1 MKIGIIGA
9 GHIGGTLA
17 KLFAIAGHEVALS
30 NSRGPETLS
39 ATVLDIGYGVIAA
52 TAEEAATFGDVA
64 VEAIP
69 FGHYQELPADALAGK
84 VVMSA
89 SNYYPDRDGDVDLHG
104 LTQTGLVAE
113 HLKDSTVVKAFNT
126 IFARDLRDQGD
137 VSKPL
142 DERRAIFIAGDDEA
156 AKTQVTEL
164 IEGIGF
170 AAVDTG
176 TLAGSAVQEPGSD
189 VYTKDLTAADAR
201 ARLEH

>member
-39 ATVLDIGYGVIAA
+39 ETVLDIGYGVIAA
-52 TAEEAATFGDVA
+52 TAKEAATFGDVA
-64 VEAIP
+64 VEAVP

-89 SNYYPDRDGDVDLHG
+89 SNYNPERDGDVDLHG

-142 DERRAIFIAGDDEA
+142 DERRAIFIAGDDDN
-156 AKTQVTEL
+156 AKTLVAEL

-170 AAVDTG
+170 TAVDTG
-176 TLAGSAVQEPGSD
+176 ALENSAVQEPGSD
-189 VYTKDLTAADAR
+189 VYTKDLTATEAR
-201 ARLEH
+201 EMIGG

>member
-9 GHIGGTLA
+9 GHIGSTLA

-39 ATVLDIGYGVIAA
+39 DTVSDIGYGVVAA

-64 VEAIP
+64 LEAIP
-69 FGHYQELPADALAGK
+69 FGHYQDLPADALAGK
-84 VVMSA
+84 VVISA
-89 SNYYPDRDGDVDLHG
+89 SNYYPERDGELHFHG

-113 HLKDSTVVKAFNT
+113 HLGGSTVVKAFNT
-126 IFARDLRDQGD
+126 IFWEHLRDQGD
-137 VSKPL
+137 ASKPL
-142 DERRAIFIAGDDEA
+142 NERRAILIAGDDEN
-156 AKTQVTEL
+156 AKMLVSEL
-164 IEGIGF
+164 VEGIGF

-176 TLAGSAVQEPGSD
+176 SLAESAVQEPGSA

-201 ARLEH
+201 DMLEH

>member
-39 ATVLDIGYGVIAA
+39 ETVLDVGYGVIAA

-64 VEAIP
+64 LEAIP

-84 VVMSA
+84 VVISA
-89 SNYYPDRDGDVDLHG
+89 SNYNPKRDGDIDLHG

-142 DERRAIFIAGDDEA
+142 DERRAIFIAGDDDN
-156 AKTQVTEL
+156 AKTLVAEL

-170 AAVDTG
+170 TAVDTG
-176 TLAGSAVQEPGSD
+176 ALENSAVQEPGSD
-189 VYTKDLTAADAR
+189 VYTKDLTATEAR
-201 ARLEH
+201 EMIGR

>member
-9 GHIGGTLA
+9 GHIGSTLA
-17 KLFAIAGHEVALS
+17 KLFAVAGHEVALS

-39 ATVLDIGYGVIAA
+39 ETVLDIGYGVIAA

-64 VEAIP
+64 LEAIP

-89 SNYYPDRDGDVDLHG
+89 SNYYPERDGEIDLHG

-113 HLKDSTVVKAFNT
+113 HLKDSAVVKAFNT
-126 IFARDLRDQGD
+126 IFWQDLRDQGD
-137 VSKPL
+137 ASKPL
-142 DERRAIFIAGDDEA
+142 AERRAIFIAGDDEN
-156 AKTQVTEL
+156 AKTLVSEL

-170 AAVDTG
+170 AAVATG
-176 TLAGSAVQEPGSD
+176 SLAESAVQEPGSA

-201 ARLEH
+201 DMLEH

>member
-39 ATVLDIGYGVIAA
+39 ETVSDIGYGVIAA

-89 SNYYPDRDGDVDLHG
+89 SNYYPDRDGDIDLHG

-113 HLKDSTVVKAFNT
+113 HLKDSTVVKAFNA
-126 IFARDLRDQGD
+126 IRWDHLRDQGD
-137 VSKPL
+137 VSRPL
-142 DERRAIFIAGDDEA
+142 DERRAIFIAGDDDN
-156 AKTQVTEL
+156 AKTQVAEL

-170 AAVDTG
+170 TAVDTG
-176 TLAGSAVQEPGSD
+176 TLAESAVQEPGSD
-189 VYTKDLTAADAR
+189 VYTKDLTATEAR
-201 ARLEH
+201 EMISS

>member
-39 ATVLDIGYGVIAA
+39 ETVLDIGYGVIAA

-64 VEAIP
+64 VEAVP
-69 FGHYQELPADALAGK
+69 FGRYQELPADALAGK

-89 SNYYPDRDGDVDLHG
+89 SNYYLERDGEIDLHS

-113 HLKDSTVVKAFNT
+113 HLKDSAVVKAFNA
-126 IFARDLRDQGD
+126 IRWDHLRDQGD

-142 DERRAIFIAGDDEA
+142 DERRAIFIAGDDEN
-156 AKTQVTEL
+156 AKMLVSEL
-164 IEGIGF
+164 IGGIGF
-170 AAVDTG
+170 TAVVTG
-176 TLAGSAVQEPGSD
+176 TLEHSAVQEPGA
-189 VYTKDLTAADAR
+189 DLYGKEVTAKQAHEQ
-201 ARLEH
+201 LEH

>member
-39 ATVLDIGYGVIAA
+39 ETVSDIGYGVIAA

-64 VEAIP
+64 VEAVP

-113 HLKDSTVVKAFNT
+113 HLKDSMVVKAFNT

-137 VSKPL
+137 VSRPL

-156 AKTQVTEL
+156 AKTQVAEL

-170 AAVDTG
+170 TAVDTG
-176 TLAGSAVQEPGSD
+176 ALENSAVQEPGSD
-189 VYTKDLTAADAR
+189 VYTKDLTATEAR
-201 ARLEH
+201 EMISS

>member
-39 ATVLDIGYGVIAA
+39 ETVLDIGYGVIVA

-64 VEAIP
+64 VEAVP

-156 AKTQVTEL
+156 AKTQVAEL

-170 AAVDTG
+170 TAVDTG
-176 TLAGSAVQEPGSD
+176 ALENSAVQEPGSD
-189 VYTKDLTAADAR
+189 VYTKDLTATEAR
-201 ARLEH
+201 EMIGR